1 MQAFNIGQR
10 PVLEIE
16 NDGLG
21 TIQSNIVPQ
30 LFVGTCDMYGEMVAQ
45 SASQRLGYSRIFLQK
60 NNTLSHTSPDLGA
73 R

>member
-1 MQAFNIGQR
+1 MQALDISER

-21 TIQSNIVPQ
+21 TILSNIVPQ
-30 LFVGTCDMYGEMVAQ
+30 LLVGTGDMHGEMVAQ
-45 SASQRLGYSRIFLQK
+45 SASQRLGYSRIFLEK